1 MIGIPPRPLAA
12 ADRNAMPAR
21 PARLA
26 AASVLAAVLVAA
38 PVAAYA
44 YPPDDAA
51 RVTQTSVEPGG
62 SVDLSVASDVFQ
74 PGEQVTITVRGENAS
89 GVAFAIVRTAVE
101 TQTYTGANANDA
113 GGLDPLRVTF
123 PADAGGAYTIAVF
136 SPSTP
141 GDTVTVTV
149 GGLSV
154 TGIDGQSL
162 LGIWV
167 GGGALVLAGVVTAVA
182 ATVARHRRRNAD

>member
-1 MIGIPPRPLAA
+1 MPRRLP
-12 ADRNAMPAR
+12 
-21 PARLA
+21 RLA
-26 AASVLAAVLVAA
+26 AASALAALLIGT
-38 PVAAYA
+38 PVAAFA

-51 RVTQTSVEPGG
+51 RVTQTSVDPGG
-62 SVDLSVASDVFQ
+62 SVELSVAPDVFE
-74 PGEQVTITVRGENAS
+74 PGEQVTITVRGENAA
-89 GVAFAIVRTAVE
+89 GVTFAMVRTGIE
-101 TQTYTGANANDA
+101 TKTYTDANANSA

-154 TGIDGQSL
+154 TGMDGQSL

-167 GGGALVLAGVVTAVA
+167 GGGALVLAGVIIAVA
-182 ATVARHRRRNAD
+182 ATVARHRRRHAD